1 MVVRTFA
8 SAPPPPRGHRRGWLV
23 AFAAFVALLIAGLGV
38 LVALWSGATL
48 SPDRSAL
55 AKVSL
60 QPFAGSLV
68 RATAFGPDGLRIVTG
83 SRDKTA
89 RVWDA
94 RPVTSSFAES
104 APTPR

>member
-8 SAPPPPRGHRRGWLV
+8 SAPPPPPRGHRRGWLV
-23 AFAAFVALLIAGLGV
+23 GFAAFVALLIAGLGV

-68 RATAFGPDGLRIVTG
+68 RATAFGPD
-83 SRDKTA
+83 
-89 RVWDA
+89 
-94 RPVTSSFAES
+94 SSAMLPASPF
-104 APTPR
+104 TPPRT